1 MPLGPNK
8 NGSKYQVLD
17 SSRCNCANNKM
28 LEYEWFLTL
37 SFSGQICNSPY
48 CQLYNSYIVSSENL
62 VLDQLIFYP
71 QIDIF
76 IYSRHLSG

>member
-1 MPLGPNK
+1 
-8 NGSKYQVLD
+8 
-17 SSRCNCANNKM
+17 M
-28 LEYEWFLTL
+28 LEYEWFLAL

-48 CQLYNSYIVSSENL
+48 RQLYNSYIVSSENL

-76 IYSRHLSG
+76 IYSRHLSGWYCIDIVRRNSVLTTHGN

>member
-1 MPLGPNK
+1 
-8 NGSKYQVLD
+8 
-17 SSRCNCANNKM
+17 M

-37 SFSGQICNSPY
+37 SLSGQICNSPY
-48 CQLYNSYIVSSENL
+48 CQLYSSYIVSSENL